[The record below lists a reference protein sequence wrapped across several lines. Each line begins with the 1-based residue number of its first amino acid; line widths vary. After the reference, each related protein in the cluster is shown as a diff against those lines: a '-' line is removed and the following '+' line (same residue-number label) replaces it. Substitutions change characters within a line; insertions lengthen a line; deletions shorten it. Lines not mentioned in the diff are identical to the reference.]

1 MRSRTFVLTLLALY
15 ALWVA
20 GVLGLAFY
28 EIARAKQLEVQP
40 GEAFSSR
47 SEESEREY
55 REFLN
60 SAQPPSKKLTEDAS
74 EVDARPAEA
83 QAAIPPK

>member
-1 MRSRTFVLTLLALY
+1 MRCRSFVLTLGVLY

-28 EIARAKQLEVQP
+28 QIVRATKLEPQP

-55 REFLN
+55 REFLK
-60 SAQPPSKKLTEDAS
+60 SAEPPSKKLAEDAS
-74 EVDARPAEA
+74 AVEARPAGVQEA
-83 QAAIPPK
+83 VAPK

>member
-1 MRSRTFVLTLLALY
+1 MRLRNFVFTLCALY

-20 GVLGLAFY
+20 GVLILAIY
-28 EIARAKQLEVQP
+28 QIARAKLSDVQP

-47 SEESEREY
+47 SEKSEREY

-60 SAQPPSKKLTEDAS
+60 SSQQPSKKLTEDAS
-74 EVDARPAEA
+74 EVGARPAEIQEA
-83 QAAIPPK
+83 VPPK

>member
-1 MRSRTFVLTLLALY
+1 MRFRTFVLTLLALY

-20 GVLGLAFY
+20 GVLSLAFY
-28 EIARAKQLEVQP
+28 QIVRAKKLEPQP

-55 REFLN
+55 REFLK
-60 SAQPPSKKLTEDAS
+60 SAEPPSKKLAEDAS
-74 EVDARPAEA
+74 AVEARPAELEEA
-83 QAAIPPK
+83 VAPK

>member
-1 MRSRTFVLTLLALY
+1 MRFRTFVLTLCVLY

-28 EIARAKQLEVQP
+28 QIVRAKQLEVQP

-47 SEESEREY
+47 SAESEREY
-55 REFLN
+55 REFLK
-60 SAQPPSKKLTEDAS
+60 SSQPPTKKLTEDAS
-74 EVDARPAEA
+74 KLDNRPAEA
-83 QAAIPPK
+83 QEAVLPK

>member
-1 MRSRTFVLTLLALY
+1 MRLRTFVLTLLALY

-28 EIARAKQLEVQP
+28 EIVRAKQLEVQP

-47 SEESEREY
+47 SAESEREY
-55 REFLN
+55 REFLT
-60 SAQPPSKKLTEDAS
+60 SAQPPSQKLTVDAS
-74 EVDARPAEA
+74 EVGTRPAEVQEA
-83 QAAIPPK
+83 VPPK